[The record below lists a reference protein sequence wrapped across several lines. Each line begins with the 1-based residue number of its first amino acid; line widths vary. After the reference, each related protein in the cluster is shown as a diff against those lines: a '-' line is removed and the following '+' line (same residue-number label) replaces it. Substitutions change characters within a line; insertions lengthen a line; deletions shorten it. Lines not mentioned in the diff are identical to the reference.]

1 MTSEECIKIIVDR
14 LISLVDSGQLN
25 ATYNQSED
33 TISFYVN
40 DISIGERPL
49 LTLRVSDHRPTY
61 QKYIRPDV
69 PPPSSGIDTNVS
81 IEFYKPKF
89 DEDGNVYRNRVRN
102 GVSIQHSESV
112 VVPFV
117 INSYSYTPKLLELA
131 DVDTIYNAVTKW
143 INGGVDT
150 QYEDPF
156 KGTPKAAIPQSKEAV
171 LKNNNQENKN
181 ISCNRNM
188 NKKLIR
194 LTESDL
200 HRIVR
205 ESVNSV
211 IKEINVIGKIDNFDR
226 GKGYDKY
233 NGRWMDGGDARR
245 ARMKDK
251 ENQPSTRTPMRR
263 SFGNPN
269 YVKERE
275 ELYSILRK
283 IDGELGLYD
292 NNISVDL
299 SGIGNG
305 NVTFNI
311 HTEDHNEQGDFIDD
325 ESVFRRIVDDFCMA
339 IEERG
344 FEVVGEPNFTTD
356 KFAITN
362 PNHRTLNNTHRYY
375 AVVNAK
381 KL

>member
-1 MTSEECIKIIVDR
+1 
-14 LISLVDSGQLN
+14 
-25 ATYNQSED
+25 
-33 TISFYVN
+33 
-40 DISIGERPL
+40 
-49 LTLRVSDHRPTY
+49 
-61 QKYIRPDV
+61 
-69 PPPSSGIDTNVS
+69 
-81 IEFYKPKF
+81 
-89 DEDGNVYRNRVRN
+89 
-102 GVSIQHSESV
+102 
-112 VVPFV
+112 
-117 INSYSYTPKLLELA
+117 
-131 DVDTIYNAVTKW
+131 
-143 INGGVDT
+143 
-150 QYEDPF
+150 
-156 KGTPKAAIPQSKEAV
+156 
-171 LKNNNQENKN
+171 
-181 ISCNRNM
+181 M